1 MTNETEP
8 PFTFTTR
15 TFSFEAAA
23 WFSNLGAEDDRVARG
38 VEDADGDV
46 TARGTGVGRVRTG
59 SGVLEFRVR
68 TGAWAVFAGERT
80 GCGRAVFRA
89 DEVGVARGVGLRL
102 SDEDEV
108 ADVVGVPRASGP
120 VGAPCGSGAFLTP
133 VSAALI
139 GSIFTSSK
147 TWLRSTSRTPNQATE
162 IARTVAPHHTAMK
175 PSVWRMR

>member
-1 MTNETEP
+1 
-8 PFTFTTR
+8 
-15 TFSFEAAA
+15 
-23 WFSNLGAEDDRVARG
+23 
-38 VEDADGDV
+38 
-46 TARGTGVGRVRTG
+46 
-59 SGVLEFRVR
+59 
-68 TGAWAVFAGERT
+68 
-80 GCGRAVFRA
+80 VFRA
-89 DEVGVARGVGLRL
+89 DEAGVARGVGLRL

-108 ADVVGVPRASGP
+108 AGVPRASGP

>member
-1 MTNETEP
+1 VISRHAPSSMTNETEP

-23 WFSNLGAEDDRVARG
+23 WFSGLGAADDRVARG
-38 VEDADGDV
+38 VEDAEGDV
-46 TARGTGVGRVRTG
+46 TALGTGVARVLTG
-59 SGVLEFRVR
+59 AGVLELRVL

-80 GCGRAVFRA
+80 GCGWAVFRT
-89 DEVGVARGVGLRL
+89 DEAGVAREVGLRL

-147 TWLRSTSRTPNQATE
+147 T
-162 IARTVAPHHTAMK
+162 
-175 PSVWRMR
+175 